1 MGTIRMILDSA
12 SGGRGEGGEGGGGGG
27 SDPAGAMG
35 GSAGGCHEP
44 SSWNCTCISLASALQ
59 RVSADKM
66 YTESQ
71 KSLWILAANASAES
85 RDANRGGDG
94 GGEGLGG
101 LGGSGGGGFG
111 GGLGGGVGDEKRD
124 R

>member
-1 MGTIRMILDSA
+1 MILDSA
-12 SGGRGEGGEGGGGGG
+12 NGGRGEGGRGGGGGG
-27 SDPAGAMG
+27 LDPPSGAIG
-35 GSAGGCHEP
+35 GSAGGLHVS
-44 SSWNCTCISLASALQ
+44 SSWNWTCSSLASALQ

-71 KSLWILAANASAES
+71 KSLCILAANPRAAS